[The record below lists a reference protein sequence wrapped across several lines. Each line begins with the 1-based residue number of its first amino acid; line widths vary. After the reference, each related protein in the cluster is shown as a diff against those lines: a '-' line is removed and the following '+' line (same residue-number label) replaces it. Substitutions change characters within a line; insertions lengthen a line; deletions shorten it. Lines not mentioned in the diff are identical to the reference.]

1 MCQGPWGRLWPSWQ
15 DVALG
20 HSDMSP
26 ASLGDRGL
34 CVAWASDQTLPQS
47 QATLF
52 SELEARTNTRG
63 KENPCKGH
71 Q

>member
-1 MCQGPWGRLWPSWQ
+1 MCRGPQGSPWQSWQ

-20 HSDMSP
+20 DSDMSP
-26 ASLGDRGL
+26 ASPGDREL
-34 CVAWASDQTLPQS
+34 CASWASDQTLPQS

-52 SELEARTNTRG
+52 SKLEVKTSTEG